1 MMLKSVKLQLLYNV
15 DVDVNANENENEN
28 ENEISYLQSY
38 P

>member
-1 MMLKSVKLQLLYNV
+1 MLKSVKLQLLYNV